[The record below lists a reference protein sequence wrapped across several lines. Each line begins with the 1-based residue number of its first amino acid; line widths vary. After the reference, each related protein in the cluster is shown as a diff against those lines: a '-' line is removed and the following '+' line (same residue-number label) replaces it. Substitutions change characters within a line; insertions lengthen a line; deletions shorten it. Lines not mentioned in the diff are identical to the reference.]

1 MRLEEREMDICEYLE
16 HPFENALLLDVRS
29 KTMFSFGS
37 LPDAVNLP
45 VDEIGSLEDALYY
58 AASCAGDPN
67 LDAWGIS
74 AYPRAQGTLEML
86 LERLLDAGYDAYHLA
101 GGYREYIQKV
111 IGPTLHE
118 ESSEEVSE

>member
-45 VDEIGSLEDALYY
+45 VDEIGSLYEL
-58 AASCAGDPN
+58 
-67 LDAWGIS
+67 
-74 AYPRAQGTLEML
+74 PRA
-86 LERLLDAGYDAYHLA
+86 ERSVCFVRRGRSAGRLRSFCWMQAMTHTIWPADT
-101 GGYREYIQKV
+101 GNIYRRSSDRRCMKSHRRRC
-111 IGPTLHE
+111 PN
-118 ESSEEVSE
+118 ESRIL

>member
-37 LPDAVNLP
+37 LPGAVNLP
-45 VDEIGSLEDALYY
+45 LSEIGRLYDLPRDRKI
-58 AASCAGDPN
+58 CVFCQAGE
-67 LDAWGIS
+67 IS
-74 AYPRAQGTLEML
+74 RSITEL
-86 LERLLDAGYDAYHLA
+86 LLDAGYDAYHLA

-111 IGPTLHE
+111 IGPMLGGETT
-118 ESSEEVSE
+118 V

>member
-45 VDEIGSLEDALYY
+45 VDEIGSLYELPRDRKICVFCQAEE
-58 AASCAGDPN
+58 
-67 LDAWGIS
+67 IS
-74 AYPRAQGTLEML
+74 RPITEL
-86 LERLLDAGYDAYHLA
+86 LLDAGYDAYHLA